1 MRVCAARGDT
11 AVTRLRRAT
20 ENIFVAKEGGGA
32 GNNWASGYRQGEEN
46 HEHIMEMVDREA
58 DNSDSLEVSA
68 HRVARGSLPPTSPI

>member
-46 HEHIMEMVDREA
+46 HEHIGERRVHAEGA
-58 DNSDSLEVSA
+58 SA
-68 HRVARGSLPPTSPI
+68 PTSGLNA